1 MKAAEAFA
9 AFQDLQDLTQATDEQ
24 IASML
29 VYGCKA
35 GVPANYEDVIT
46 EHLLRLFRH
55 MTGVPWN
62 RGWEQGARPDEQF
75 GTTWLFAAK
84 AIGSAEIEYLPV
96 FNTQTNAFE
105 QDYCEVVNQTFEY
118 QFQLDVYGDTGI
130 ANRNQL
136 QEVGITTEPRLSA
149 IDVVTRL
156 MTAFGHP
163 RFRSALAEKCLY
175 LGFPAFGAARNY
187 MKERKQETSESHAGV
202 DFYVRARPISSL
214 RSPTYGNVD
223 WGFVC
228 PPDNELFPDPPPP
241 VDC

>member
-1 MKAAEAFA
+1 MKAVEAFA
-9 AFQDLQDLTQATDEQ
+9 AFQDLKDLTVATDEQ

-55 MTGVPWN
+55 MTGVQWN
-62 RGWEQGARPDEQF
+62 RGWEQGARPANQF
-75 GTTWLFAAK
+75 ATTWLIAGK
-84 AIGSAEIEYLPV
+84 AIGSAEVEYLPV
-96 FNTQTNAFE
+96 FNSQTELYE
-105 QDYCEVVNQTFEY
+105 QDYCEVVYQTFEY
-118 QFQLDVYGDTGI
+118 QFQLDVYGDSGT
-130 ANRNQL
+130 ANRNQM
-136 QEVGITTEPRLSA
+136 VAGATEPRLSA
-149 IDVVTRL
+149 FDVVTRL

-175 LGFPAFGAARNY
+175 LGSPAFGPARNY
-187 MKERKQETSESHAGV
+187 MKAPVQETNESHAGV

-214 RSPTYGNVD
+214 RSPTFGNVD

-228 PPDNELFPDPPPP
+228 PPDNELFPDPIPP
-241 VDC
+241 VAC